1 MGKLGFQCIG
11 LAPRRLQRVVDMRP
25 DRRFGAPPFF
35 RFPLGLDHRVAQT
48 GDLLADALQFLLAQL
63 RYGKFRGQLGY
74 LGAQAL
80 RHSFRRLT
88 LLDKLGVRRHLP
100 FELARYDRL
109 APELCV
115 HFGDRRLVFRAALE
129 ERPKRLVHGAANLDN
144 AQTVAVREYETTVA
158 ALQVAPELPDPELP
172 LAHIDVVEQH
182 DAAIRE
188 FRQPGF
194 EVMGDIVVSVPPIDM
209 QQIDR
214 TVAEMRQCLIER
226 RSDQSGKPGILTLV
240 NVVER
245 REDLFTVEARVRVP
259 LPRIDGIALRHRS
272 QALHRLTKDQTG
284 KAIMRAEFDE
294 SARPQRLGDPE
305 GKGCVLVPGRREE
318 VLRLPERGWRYAIP
332 QRRNVNRRCAARRN
346 SSGVLSS
353 GLQLLKAQK
362 LRGDA
367 L

>member
-1 MGKLGFQCIG
+1 MGKLGFHCIG
-11 LAPRRLQRVVDMRP
+11 LAPRRLPRVVGMRP
-25 DRRFGAPPFF
+25 DRRLGGPPFF
-35 RFPLGLDHRVAQT
+35 RLPLGLDHRVPQT
-48 GDLLADALQFLLAQL
+48 GDLLADALQFLLAHL

-80 RHSFRRLT
+80 RRSFRGIA

-144 AQTVAVREYETTVA
+144 AQTVAVREFETMVA
-158 ALQVAPELPDPELP
+158 TLQVAPELPDPELP

-194 EVMGDIVVSVPPIDM
+194 EVMSDIVVSVPPIDM

-214 TVAEMRQCLIER
+214 TVAEMG
-226 RSDQSGKPGILTLV
+226 QSLMKFRTYDSGNPGTLTLS

-245 REDLFTVEARVRVP
+245 REDLFTVEARGRGP
-259 LPRIDGIALRHRS
+259 LA
-272 QALHRLTKDQTG
+272 
-284 KAIMRAEFDE
+284 
-294 SARPQRLGDPE
+294 
-305 GKGCVLVPGRREE
+305 
-318 VLRLPERGWRYAIP
+318 
-332 QRRNVNRRCAARRN
+332 
-346 SSGVLSS
+346 
-353 GLQLLKAQK
+353 
-362 LRGDA
+362 
-367 L
+367 